1 MAEESVVLRIL
12 IVDDESLIRW
22 SLAETLTDAGHTVI
36 EAGDAKDTLHQLA
49 TGPMPDLILLDY
61 RLPDWGDLTLLETVR
76 RLAPACPVI
85 MMTAYGTPMMRRDAV
100 ALGAYRVIDK
110 PMNLPD
116 LPQLVQEAYA
126 ARATTPAM
134 PASIAS
140 EPSPPAVPTPASVQR
155 ILCPVNVFQTSR
167 SPFEHALTLA
177 RWFHASVTVLYV
189 SPTDFVPPVPGMPT
203 DADTLEHQQRVS
215 PVTAFVDTFEHAG
228 VDVRTLVEAG
238 DPVERILEC
247 AETMASDLL
256 VVGLPSQDGR
266 VGSVPKKVARRASC
280 PVLTIPPGF
289 QPAAGAPFRHIL
301 YATDFSVSSLHALRH
316 ARSLARDT
324 GADLCVLYVAHQLQ
338 SGDPSRHR
346 AWSLADVDHVL
357 EPEVAERLHQ
367 LAAAHA
373 LDDVDLRVGAGTPW
387 REIIRV
393 ANECDSDLIVMGVQG
408 RNGWLPFGS
417 TTSHVIAKWH
427 RAVLTIRS

>member
-1 MAEESVVLRIL
+1 MANESVDLRIL

-22 SLAETLTDAGHTVI
+22 SMAETLTDAGHTVI
-36 EAGDAKDTLHQLA
+36 EAGDAKDTLHRLS
-49 TGPMPDLILLDY
+49 TGPIPDLIFLDY

-76 RLAPACPVI
+76 RLVPACPVI
-85 MMTAYGTPMMRRDAV
+85 MMTAYGTPMMRDDAL

-116 LPQLVQEAYA
+116 LPLLVQETYA
-126 ARATTPAM
+126 AGATMTAM
-134 PASIAS
+134 PASTAS
-140 EPSPPAVPTPASVQR
+140 EPSPRAVPTPASLQR

-167 SPFEHALTLA
+167 NPFEHALTLA
-177 RWFHASVTVLYV
+177 RWFHSSVTVLYV
-189 SPTDFVPPVPGMPT
+189 SPIDFVPPVPGMPT
-203 DADTLEHQQRVS
+203 DADTLEHQQGMR
-215 PVTAFVDTFEHAG
+215 PVTAFVDSFEHVG
-228 VDVRTLVEAG
+228 IDVQTLVEVG

-247 AETMASDLL
+247 AETRASDLL
-256 VVGLPSQDGR
+256 VVGLPPHDGR
-266 VGSVPKKVARRASC
+266 VGSVAKKLARRASC
-280 PVLTIPPGF
+280 PVLTIPLRF
-289 QPAAGAPFRHIL
+289 QPVVGPPFRHIL

-324 GADLCVLYVAHQLQ
+324 GADLCVLYVARQLQ
-338 SGDPSRHR
+338 SGDPPRHR
-346 AWSLADVDHVL
+346 AWSLADLDHVL

-373 LDDVDLRVGAGTPW
+373 LDDVDFRVGVGTPW

-408 RNGWLPFGS
+408 KIDWLPFGS
-417 TTSHVIAKWH
+417 TTSHVIASWQ